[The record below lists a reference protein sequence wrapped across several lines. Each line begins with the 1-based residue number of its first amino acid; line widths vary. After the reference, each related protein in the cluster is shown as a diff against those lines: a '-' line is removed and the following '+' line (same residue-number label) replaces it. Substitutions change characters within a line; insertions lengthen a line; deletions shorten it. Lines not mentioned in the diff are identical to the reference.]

1 MRLLS
6 SLLFLSFIF
15 FSQAKSQTL
24 QRQSISSAGSTM
36 SANGNL
42 VRQTIGQSYGT
53 TSYYSNEMRYNPG
66 FQQPVFR
73 VETISSTISASVF
86 PNPTSKQVT
95 IETSIVIENAI
106 VHITD
111 MNGKLLLHETIAT
124 LKTYSLNC
132 SDWADGVYFITL
144 SDSRHNLYASK
155 LIIAK

>member
-1 MRLLS
+1 MKTECLIVFALFN
-6 SLLFLSFIF
+6 SL
-15 FSQAKSQTL
+15 ADAQTL

-36 SANGNL
+36 SANGNI

-53 TSYYSNEMRYNPG
+53 TSYYSNEIRYNPG

-73 VETISSTISASVF
+73 VETISSSISASVF

-106 VHITD
+106 VKIID
-111 MNGKLLLHETIAT
+111 MNGKLLLNETT
-124 LKTYSLNC
+124 VKLKNYTINC

-144 SDSRHNLYASK
+144 SDSRHNLYSSK